1 MKYAIIF
8 LWRILCGKKTITNN
22 HMRLIFVILFCLAL
36 LSSCTYNKE
45 ELLYNNACDTS
56 NVKYSVQ
63 IVNTLNANCTGCH
76 AGATA
81 SGGILLD
88 NYTNVRAMAL
98 SGRLLGAIMH
108 SPGYRAMP
116 DLAPKLPECRIAE
129 IRTWI
134 RNGML
139 NN

>member
-1 MKYAIIF
+1 MANPM
-8 LWRILCGKKTITNN
+8 WQKTIINY
-22 HMRLIFVILFCLAL
+22 HMKLISVTILCLAL

-45 ELLYNNACDTS
+45 ELLYSNTCDTG

-63 IVNTLNANCTGCH
+63 IVNTIAANCVSCH
-76 AGATA
+76 SGASA
-81 SGGILLD
+81 SGGIMLD
-88 NYTNVRAMAL
+88 DFTNVRAVAV
-98 SGRLLGAIMH
+98 SGKLLGAITH

-116 DLAPKLPECRIAE
+116 DFAPKLPECRIAE

>member
-1 MKYAIIF
+1 
-8 LWRILCGKKTITNN
+8 
-22 HMRLIFVILFCLAL
+22 MRLIFLFLFCLAL

-45 ELLYNNACDTS
+45 ELLYSNACDTS

-63 IVNTLNANCTGCH
+63 VVNTLNANCTGCH
-76 AGATA
+76 AGVTA
-81 SGGILLD
+81 SGGIMLD
-88 NYTNVRAMAL
+88 NYTNVRNMAI
-98 SGRLLGAIMH
+98 SGRLLGAITH

>member
-1 MKYAIIF
+1 MK
-8 LWRILCGKKTITNN
+8 
-22 HMRLIFVILFCLAL
+22 LIAVTVFFLAL

-45 ELLYNNACDTS
+45 ELLYTNSCDTS

-63 IVNTLNANCTGCH
+63 VLNILTTNCIGCH
-76 AGATA
+76 SGAGA
-81 SGGILLD
+81 SGGIRLD
-88 NYTNVRAMAL
+88 DYTSVRASAM
-98 SGRLLGAIMH
+98 SGRLLGSIAH
-108 SPGYRAMP
+108 EPGYRPMP
-116 DLAPKLPECRIAE
+116 DFSPKLPECRIAE

>member
-1 MKYAIIF
+1 MK
-8 LWRILCGKKTITNN
+8 LILALGI
-22 HMRLIFVILFCLAL
+22 LLFC
-36 LSSCTYNKE
+36 SCTYNKE
-45 ELLYNNACDTS
+45 ELLYNTTCDTS

-63 IVNTLNANCTGCH
+63 VTNTLNANCISCH

-81 SGGILLD
+81 SGGIMLD
-88 NYTNVRAMAL
+88 DYTSVRAAAI
-98 SGRLLGAIMH
+98 SGRLLGAVSH
-108 SPGYRAMP
+108 APGYRGMP

>member
-1 MKYAIIF
+1 MK
-8 LWRILCGKKTITNN
+8 LILVTLLCI
-22 HMRLIFVILFCLAL
+22 AL
-36 LSSCTYNKE
+36 LSSCRYNKE
-45 ELLYNNACDTS
+45 ELLYNNTCDTS

-63 IVNTLNANCTGCH
+63 VVNMLAASCVSCH
-76 AGATA
+76 SGASA
-81 SGGILLD
+81 SGGIMLD
-88 NYTNVRAMAL
+88 DYTKVRAVAV
-98 SGRLLGAIMH
+98 SGKLLGAITH

-116 DLAPKLPECRIAE
+116 DFAPKLPECRIAE

>member
-1 MKYAIIF
+1 MKLISVT
-8 LWRILCGKKTITNN
+8 IL
-22 HMRLIFVILFCLAL
+22 CLAL

-45 ELLYNNACDTS
+45 ELLYNNSCDTS

-63 IVNTLNANCTGCH
+63 IVNTIAANCLGCH
-76 AGATA
+76 TGASA
-81 SGGILLD
+81 PGGIMLD
-88 NYTNVRAMAL
+88 TYTDVRTVAM
-98 SGRLLGAIMH
+98 SGRLLGAITH

-116 DLAPKLPECRIAE
+116 DFAPKLSECRIAE

>member
-1 MKYAIIF
+1 MKLISVT
-8 LWRILCGKKTITNN
+8 ILC
-22 HMRLIFVILFCLAL
+22 VAL
-36 LSSCTYNKE
+36 LFSCTYNKE
-45 ELLYNNACDTS
+45 ELLYSNTCDTS

-63 IVNTLNANCTGCH
+63 IVNTISVNCLGCH
-76 AGATA
+76 DAATGT
-81 SGGILLD
+81 GGIILED
-88 NYTNVRAMAL
+88 YSNVRALAL
-98 SGRLLGAIMH
+98 SGKLLGAITH

-116 DLAPKLPECRIAE
+116 DFAPKLPECRIAE

>member
-1 MKYAIIF
+1 MKLFLSILIF
-8 LWRILCGKKTITNN
+8 L
-22 HMRLIFVILFCLAL
+22 LAL

-63 IVNTLNANCTGCH
+63 VQNTLAANCISCH

-81 SGGILLD
+81 EGGIKLD
-88 NYTNVRAMAL
+88 DYTSVRAAAI
-98 SGRLLGAIMH
+98 SGRLLGAISH
-108 SPGYRAMP
+108 APGYRGMP

>member
-1 MKYAIIF
+1 MK
-8 LWRILCGKKTITNN
+8 
-22 HMRLIFVILFCLAL
+22 LISVSLLCLAL

-45 ELLYNNACDTS
+45 ELLYNNTCDTS

-63 IVNTLNANCTGCH
+63 IVNTLAANCTGCH
-76 AGATA
+76 AGASA
-81 SGGILLD
+81 PGGIMLD
-88 NYTNVRAMAL
+88 DYTKVKAVAV
-98 SGRLLGAIMH
+98 SGKLLGAITH

>member
-1 MKYAIIF
+1 MANAMWQKI
-8 LWRILCGKKTITNN
+8 ITNY
-22 HMRLIFVILFCLAL
+22 HMKLISVPILCLAL

-45 ELLYNNACDTS
+45 ELLYNNTCDTS

-63 IVNTLNANCTGCH
+63 IVNTIAANCLGCH
-76 AGATA
+76 TGASA
-81 SGGILLD
+81 PGGIMLD
-88 NYTNVRAMAL
+88 TYADVRTVAM
-98 SGRLLGAIMH
+98 SGRLLGAITH
-108 SPGYRAMP
+108 SSGYRAMP
-116 DLAPKLPECRIAE
+116 DFAPKLSECRIAE

>member
-1 MKYAIIF
+1 MNRTVFI
-8 LWRILCGKKTITNN
+8 
-22 HMRLIFVILFCLAL
+22 LIFLAL

-45 ELLYNNACDTS
+45 ELLYNTGCDTS
-56 NVKYSVQ
+56 NVQYSVQ
-63 IVNTLNANCTGCH
+63 VRNTLTANCTSCH
-76 AGATA
+76 AGTGAA
-81 SGGILLD
+81 GGLLLD
-88 NYTNVRAMAL
+88 DFSSVRAAAI
-98 SGRLLGAIMH
+98 SGRLLGAITH
-108 SPGYRAMP
+108 APGYRGMP

>member
-1 MKYAIIF
+1 MKPFLII
-8 LWRILCGKKTITNN
+8 
-22 HMRLIFVILFCLAL
+22 AL
-36 LSSCTYNKE
+36 SLLLLVSCTYNKE

-63 IVNTLNANCTGCH
+63 VLNILTTNCIGCH
-76 AGATA
+76 SA
-81 SGGILLD
+81 SGAAGGVMLD
-88 NYTNVRAMAL
+88 DFTNVRAVAI
-98 SGRLLGAIMH
+98 SGRLLGAITH
-108 SPGYRAMP
+108 TSGYRAMP
-116 DLAPKLPECRIAE
+116 DFAPKLPECRIAE

>member
-1 MKYAIIF
+1 MK
-8 LWRILCGKKTITNN
+8 
-22 HMRLIFVILFCLAL
+22 LIFVTLLCLAL
-36 LSSCTYNKE
+36 FSSCTYNKE
-45 ELLYNNACDTS
+45 ELLYNNTCDTS

-63 IVNTLNANCTGCH
+63 VVNTIAANCISCH
-76 AGATA
+76 SGASA
-81 SGGILLD
+81 SGGIMLD
-88 NYTNVRAMAL
+88 DFTNVRAVAI
-98 SGRLLGAIMH
+98 SGKLLGAITH

-116 DLAPKLPECRIAE
+116 DLAPKLSECRIAE

>member
-1 MKYAIIF
+1 MK
-8 LWRILCGKKTITNN
+8 
-22 HMRLIFVILFCLAL
+22 LIFVSLLSLAL
-36 LSSCTYNKE
+36 FSSCTYNKE

-63 IVNTLNANCTGCH
+63 IVNTLAANCTSCH
-76 AGATA
+76 SGAGA
-81 SGGILLD
+81 SGGIILD
-88 NYTNVRAMAL
+88 DYTNVRAMAI
-98 SGRLLGAIMH
+98 SGKLLGAITH

>member
-1 MKYAIIF
+1 MKQFFSIAI
-8 LWRILCGKKTITNN
+8 
-22 HMRLIFVILFCLAL
+22 L
-36 LSSCTYNKE
+36 LLLLTSCTYNKE
-45 ELLYNNACDTS
+45 ELLYTNGCDTS

-63 IVNTLNANCTGCH
+63 IVNTLAANCTGCH
-76 AGATA
+76 TGASA
-81 SGGILLD
+81 PGGIMLD
-88 NYTNVRAMAL
+88 DYNNVRAVAV
-98 SGRLLGAIMH
+98 SGKLLGVITH
-108 SPGYRAMP
+108 SPGFRAMP

>member
-1 MKYAIIF
+1 MKLIPVITF
-8 LWRILCGKKTITNN
+8 LLFT
-22 HMRLIFVILFCLAL
+22 FV
-36 LSSCTYNKE
+36 SCTYNKE

-63 IVNTLNANCTGCH
+63 VVNTISANCLGCH
-76 AGATA
+76 DAATGT
-81 SGGILLD
+81 GGIILEG
-88 NYTNVRAMAL
+88 YTNVRAAAI
-98 SGRLLGAIMH
+98 SGKLLGTITHA
-108 SPGYRAMP
+108 PGYRAMP
-116 DLAPKLPECRIAE
+116 DFAPKLPECRIAE

>member
-1 MKYAIIF
+1 MKLIAVSLFF
-8 LWRILCGKKTITNN
+8 LVL
-22 HMRLIFVILFCLAL
+22 LF
-36 LSSCTYNKE
+36 SCTYNKE
-45 ELLYNNACDTS
+45 ELLYNNTCDTS

-63 IVNTLNANCTGCH
+63 VVNTIAANCISCH
-76 AGATA
+76 SGARA
-81 SGGILLD
+81 SGGIMLD
-88 NYTNVRAMAL
+88 DFTNVRAVAI
-98 SGRLLGAIMH
+98 SGKLLGSITH

-116 DLAPKLPECRIAE
+116 DFAPKLPECRIAE

>member
-1 MKYAIIF
+1 MNRTV
-8 LWRILCGKKTITNN
+8 LTLIL
-22 HMRLIFVILFCLAL
+22 LAL
-36 LSSCTYNKE
+36 LSSCSYHKE
-45 ELLYNNACDTS
+45 ELLYNTGCDTS

-63 IVNTLNANCTGCH
+63 VRNTLTANCTSCH
-76 AGATA
+76 SGAGAP
-81 SGGILLD
+81 GGIVLD
-88 NYTNVRAMAL
+88 DFTNVRAAAI
-98 SGRLLGAIMH
+98 SGKLLGAISH
-108 SPGYRAMP
+108 APGFRAMP

>member
-1 MKYAIIF
+1 MK
-8 LWRILCGKKTITNN
+8 
-22 HMRLIFVILFCLAL
+22 LIFVALLSLAL
-36 LSSCTYNKE
+36 LYSCTYNKE
-45 ELLYNNACDTS
+45 DLLYNNACDTS

-76 AGATA
+76 AGTTA
-81 SGGILLD
+81 SGGIMLD
-88 NYTNVRAMAL
+88 NYTNVKAVAI
-98 SGRLLGAIMH
+98 SGKLLGAITH

-116 DLAPKLPECRIAE
+116 DLAPQLSECRIAE

>member
-1 MKYAIIF
+1 
-8 LWRILCGKKTITNN
+8 
-22 HMRLIFVILFCLAL
+22 MRLIFAILFSFLF

-45 ELLYNNACDTS
+45 ELLYTNVCDTS

-76 AGATA
+76 AGASA
-81 SGGILLD
+81 AGGIMLD
-88 NYTNVRAMAL
+88 DYINVRAVAM
-98 SGRLLGAIMH
+98 SGKLLGTITH
-108 SPGYRAMP
+108 SPGFRAMP

>member
-1 MKYAIIF
+1 MKQIF
-8 LWRILCGKKTITNN
+8 ITIL
-22 HMRLIFVILFCLAL
+22 CLAL

-45 ELLYNNACDTS
+45 ELLYNNTCDTS

-63 IVNTLNANCTGCH
+63 IVNTIAANCLGCH
-76 AGATA
+76 TGASA
-81 SGGILLD
+81 PGGIMLD
-88 NYTNVRAMAL
+88 TYTDVRTAAM
-98 SGRLLGAIMH
+98 SGRLLGAITH

-116 DLAPKLPECRIAE
+116 DFAPKLPECRIAE

>member
-8 LWRILCGKKTITNN
+8 LWRILCGKKTITTYR
-22 HMRLIFVILFCLAL
+22 MKLIFGILFFSAL

-63 IVNTLNANCTGCH
+63 IVHTLNANCTGCH

-88 NYTNVRAMAL
+88 NYTNVRALAL
-98 SGRLLGAIMH
+98 SGRLLGAITH

-116 DLAPKLPECRIAE
+116 DLAPKLPDCRIAE

>member
-1 MKYAIIF
+1 MKLIP
-8 LWRILCGKKTITNN
+8 LTLLC
-22 HMRLIFVILFCLAL
+22 MAL
-36 LSSCTYNKE
+36 LSSCKYNKE

-56 NVKYSVQ
+56 NVKFSVQ

-76 AGATA
+76 AGASA
-81 SGGILLD
+81 SGGIMLD
-88 NYTNVRAMAL
+88 DYTNVRAVAI
-98 SGRLLGAIMH
+98 SGKLLGAITH
-108 SPGYRAMP
+108 SAGFRAMP

>member
-1 MKYAIIF
+1 MKQYFSTAIF
-8 LWRILCGKKTITNN
+8 L
-22 HMRLIFVILFCLAL
+22 L
-36 LSSCTYNKE
+36 LLTSCTYNKE
-45 ELLYNNACDTS
+45 ELLYNTSCDSS

-63 IVNTLNANCTGCH
+63 IVNTLNANCASCHTGP
-76 AGATA
+76 GAQ
-81 SGGILLD
+81 GGIMLD
-88 NYTNVRAMAL
+88 NYTNVHAVAV
-98 SGRLLGAIMH
+98 SGKLLGAITH

-116 DLAPKLPECRIAE
+116 DLAPKLSECRIAE